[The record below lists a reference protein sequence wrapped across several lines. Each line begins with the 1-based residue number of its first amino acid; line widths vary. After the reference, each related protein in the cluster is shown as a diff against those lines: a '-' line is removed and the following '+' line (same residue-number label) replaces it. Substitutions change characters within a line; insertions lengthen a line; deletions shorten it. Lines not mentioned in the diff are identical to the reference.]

1 MRNAGRNGAP
11 GTRARPFGAGR
22 AGPEGALTGPVRR
35 RRPPGQPPT
44 AKIAAFPHSDALVTA
59 PTPPAPPPP
68 VHAPMTYKD
77 AGVDI
82 DAGNEV
88 VARIK
93 PAIKRTLRPE
103 VMGGGIGGFGGL
115 FDLSGKYREPVM
127 VSGTDGVG
135 TKLILAKQLGR
146 HDTIGQDLVAMCVN
160 DVLVQGA
167 EPLFFLD
174 YFATGKL
181 DVATTVDVVGGI
193 ARGCEIAGCA
203 LIGGETAEMPDMYPP
218 GEYDLA
224 GFTVGA
230 VEKAKLID
238 GSRVR
243 QGDVLIGIASSGP
256 HSNGYSLIRKIL
268 ARAGNPLDLDV
279 GGVKLADALMEP
291 TRIYVKPVLEL
302 LGKHDIH
309 AMAHVTGGALVEK
322 IIRVVPEPLGLE
334 IDTSAWPLPPVFEW
348 LQREGNVP
356 REEMWRTFNCGIG
369 FVLMVAPGDV
379 AAIGADLDRLG
390 LPHWQV
396 GQVTAGGA
404 GERLRIS

>member
-1 MRNAGRNGAP
+1 M
-11 GTRARPFGAGR
+11 
-22 AGPEGALTGPVRR
+22 
-35 RRPPGQPPT
+35 PT
-44 AKIAAFPHSDALVTA
+44 
-59 PTPPAPPPP
+59 
-68 VHAPMTYKD
+68 PMTYRD

-88 VARIK
+88 VERIK
-93 PAIKRTLRPE
+93 PAIRRTLRPE
-103 VMGGGIGGFGGL
+103 VLGGGIGGFGGL
-115 FDLSGKYREPVM
+115 FDLSGKYKEPVM

-135 TKLILAKQLGR
+135 TKLILAKQLNR
-146 HDTIGQDLVAMCVN
+146 HDTIGIDLVAMCVN

-181 DVATTVDVVGGI
+181 DVGTTVDVVGGI
-193 ARGCEIAGCA
+193 AKGCEIAGCA

-238 GSRVR
+238 GSRVQ

-279 GGVKLADALMEP
+279 GGVTLADALMEP

-302 LGKHDIH
+302 LAKHDIR

-322 IIRVVPEPLGLE
+322 IIRVVPKPLGLE
-334 IDTSAWPLPPVFEW
+334 IDTSSWPLPPVFDW

-369 FVLMVAPGDV
+369 FVLMVAPADV
-379 AAIGADLDRLG
+379 GAINADLDRLG
-390 LPHWQV
+390 LAHWQI
-396 GQVTAGGA
+396 GQVTTGSDN
-404 GERLRIS
+404 RLRIS